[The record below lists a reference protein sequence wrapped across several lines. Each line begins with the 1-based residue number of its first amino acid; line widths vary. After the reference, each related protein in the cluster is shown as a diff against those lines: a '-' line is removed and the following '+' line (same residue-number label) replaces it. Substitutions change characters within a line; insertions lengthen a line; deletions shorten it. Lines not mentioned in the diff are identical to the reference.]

1 MPQGQHMSG
10 TGFGAP
16 ASFIRQR
23 ASPACVLPLPAPFV
37 RRRASPACVLRP
49 SASFVRL
56 RLRAAGYRR
65 RILSFCTR
73 PTSENELFPGTEEGF
88 CHSVPVRR
96 AKSGFFWVQETVFVV
111 LYPSDEQKPAF
122 PGYRKRFL
130 PFCTRP
136 TNRNHLFPGTGDGF
150 CLPVPVA

>member
-37 RRRASPACVLRP
+37 RLRLSSASVFRP
-49 SASFVRL
+49 SAPFVRL
-56 RLRAAGYRR
+56 RPSSACVLGRQ
-65 RILSFCTR
+65 
-73 PTSENELFPGTEEGF
+73 GTGEGF

-96 AKSGFFWVQETVFVV
+96 AKMSFSRVQKKVFAI
-111 LYPSDEQKPAF
+111 LYPSDEQNRAF
-122 PGYRKRFL
+122 SGYRKRFL

-136 TNRNHLFPGTGDGF
+136 TNRNHLFSGTGDGF

>member
-37 RRRASPACVLRP
+37 RLRLSSASVFRP
-49 SASFVRL
+49 SAPFVRL
-56 RLRAAGYRR
+56 RLRAAGYRKR
-65 RILSFCTR
+65 FLPFCTR

-96 AKSGFFWVQETVFVV
+96 AKSGFFRVQEAFFAV
-111 LYPSDEQKPAF
+111 LYPSDEQKSSF
-122 PGYRKRFL
+122 LGYRRWFL
-130 PFCTRP
+130 PSCTRGVSFSFD
-136 TNRNHLFPGTGDGF
+136 NHLVVKDRNFFG
-150 CLPVPVA
+150 CV

>member
-1 MPQGQHMSG
+1 MSG
-10 TGFGAP
+10 RSFGAMV
-16 ASFIRQR
+16 SFSRQR
-23 ASPACVLPLPAPFV
+23 PSFACALPPPVSFVRLRLSSASVFRPSAPFV
-37 RRRASPACVLRP
+37 RQ
-49 SASFVRL
+49 

-96 AKSGFFWVQETVFVV
+96 AKSGFFRVQETVFVV

-122 PGYRKRFL
+122 PGYRRLLL
-130 PFCTRP
+130 PSCTRGVSFSFD
-136 TNRNHLFPGTGDGF
+136 NHLVVKDRNFFG
-150 CLPVPVA
+150 CV

>member
-1 MPQGQHMSG
+1 MSG

-96 AKSGFFWVQETVFVV
+96 AKSGFFRVQETVFVV
-111 LYPSDEQKPAF
+111 LYPSDEQKSVF
-122 PGYRKRFL
+122 PGYRRLLL
-130 PFCTRP
+130 PSCTRGVSFSF
-136 TNRNHLFPGTGDGF
+136 NNHLSAKDRKFFGG
-150 CLPVPVA
+150 V